1 MDEKLLDIQDLSVW
15 YKTYR
20 GFAEV
25 VDHINLYVGKGEKIG
40 LVGES
45 GCGKTTT
52 MKMVMR
58 TLDERGI
65 KVGEGSKLLFGG
77 EDILAMDAKALL
89 DLRRRKISMISQS
102 PMAALNPVF
111 TIGQQMMDVLKYS
124 GQFDKHDKKGMLDAA
139 RKAIDSVMI
148 PDPDRI
154 LNSYPHQLSGGM
166 RQRICIATSLLTP
179 RQLLIADEPGT
190 ALDVTVQGQIHKLLR
205 RLVEEEKRS
214 LIMITHSL
222 GVVRELVDRI
232 YVMYAGNIVENCDT
246 AELFKNPL
254 HPYTQGL
261 LACVPRLTG
270 GGISAGIYGYIP
282 SYVNPPKGCRFF
294 NRCPHCTERCKQE
307 NRAHTWLQK
316 IMRCPASS
324 MRTRDLPRR
333 GETAM
338 SNELLTLKNLKQY
351 FPVGK
356 DRFVRAVDGVDLT
369 INHGDVMGLVGE
381 SGSGK
386 STIAYT
392 VMGMYGMTGGEIDFE
407 GEVFTKETK
416 RKRSM
421 KFRREAQIVFQD
433 PGSSLN
439 PYQDVRSILSLP
451 LKVHKVVPK
460 NEIDDKILEILEMVE
475 LPADFMYKSPNS
487 IGGGEKQLVSI
498 ARALC
503 CNPKFII
510 LDEPTSSLDV
520 SIQAKIINMLIKL
533 KKEQNLTYMF
543 ITHDMGV
550 MRNVSNRVAI
560 MYLGK
565 ICEIAPTETFYR
577 NPLHPYTQMLLS
589 SIPVV
594 SEEDETI
601 KPKAVECV
609 GEIPSPVN
617 VPTGCSFHTR
627 CPYKCER
634 CTKEDP
640 VMREVEPGHT
650 VRCHLI
656 DK

>member
-1 MDEKLLDIQDLSVW
+1 MCGQKN
-15 YKTYR
+15 Y
-20 GFAEV
+20 G
-25 VDHINLYVGKGEKIG
+25 G
-40 LVGES
+40 L
-45 GCGKTTT
+45 
-52 MKMVMR
+52 
-58 TLDERGI
+58 
-65 KVGEGSKLLFGG
+65 
-77 EDILAMDAKALL
+77 
-89 DLRRRKISMISQS
+89 Q
-102 PMAALNPVF
+102 
-111 TIGQQMMDVLKYS
+111 VLK
-124 GQFDKHDKKGMLDAA
+124 
-139 RKAIDSVMI
+139 
-148 PDPDRI
+148 
-154 LNSYPHQLSGGM
+154 
-166 RQRICIATSLLTP
+166 
-179 RQLLIADEPGT
+179 
-190 ALDVTVQGQIHKLLR
+190 
-205 RLVEEEKRS
+205 
-214 LIMITHSL
+214 
-222 GVVRELVDRI
+222 
-232 YVMYAGNIVENCDT
+232 
-246 AELFKNPL
+246 
-254 HPYTQGL
+254 
-261 LACVPRLTG
+261 
-270 GGISAGIYGYIP
+270 
-282 SYVNPPKGCRFF
+282 
-294 NRCPHCTERCKQE
+294 
-307 NRAHTWLQK
+307 
-316 IMRCPASS
+316 
-324 MRTRDLPRR
+324 
-333 GETAM
+333 
-338 SNELLTLKNLKQY
+338 
-351 FPVGK
+351 
-356 DRFVRAVDGVDLT
+356 GVDLT